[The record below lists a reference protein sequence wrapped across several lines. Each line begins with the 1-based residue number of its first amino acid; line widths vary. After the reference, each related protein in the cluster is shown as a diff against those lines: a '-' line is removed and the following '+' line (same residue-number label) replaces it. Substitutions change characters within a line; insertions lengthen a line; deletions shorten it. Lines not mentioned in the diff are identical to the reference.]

1 VVTGVPGL
9 LDARA
14 ALLPLGAAFASLPA
28 PTREAH
34 ERPKAYYAIGW
45 SHGKE
50 SLEGRPD
57 LAKGS
62 FYANPLHDA
71 PFGNGNEAAIKSFP
85 SYAHPNV
92 WPSESLPSLEPAF
105 KALGRLVVNVGRLV
119 AQQCDAHVTSLLG
132 PAAYPPNKLGEIVG
146 DHRCCKARLLHYFP
160 RGDANEAGAEVGAGA
175 GDFSS
180 WCGWHNDHGSLT
192 GLVSAMYLDSRTGAP
207 LAASPDP
214 EAGLY
219 IRDRHGAL
227 HHAAF
232 GPDEIAFQIGEAAQI
247 HSGGWLQATPHAV
260 RGCAPTTSL
269 GRYASRE
276 SFAVFMQPWAQASMA
291 VPEGVDPDVA
301 QAQAAIK
308 ALPGRVPPLASRW
321 DNSMTFGEFTIKTIE
336 KYY

>member
-1 VVTGVPGL
+1 MAVNAHAPQCTY
-9 LDARA
+9 
-14 ALLPLGAAFASLPA
+14 PA
-28 PTREAH
+28 TPP
-34 ERPKAYYAIGW
+34 RP
-45 SHGKE
+45 
-50 SLEGRPD
+50 
-57 LAKGS
+57 
-62 FYANPLHDA
+62 
-71 PFGNGNEAAIKSFP
+71 P
-85 SYAHPNV
+85 SSP
-92 WPSESLPSLEPAF
+92 PQSLPSLEPAF